1 MLNKGFIGPV
11 GDDMPSLT
19 PLIFGLLMFFGAF
32 TTAFTSFNQRNSDF
46 SSDIEVL
53 KISKQLE
60 SNGYIYSYEN
70 FQDLCNQIN
79 STNIK
84 FMAAITSEAF
94 ERSNKSTIFEIVFYG
109 TPNKFYCTNFE
120 SATPNPEQF
129 KDIIDIPNLS
139 QKKVVSRVIPIVVED
154 NKIAKPMHLMVIAWK

>member
-11 GDDMPSLT
+11 GDDLPSLT

-32 TTAFTSFNQRNSDF
+32 TTAFTSFDQRNSDF

-60 SNGYIYSYEN
+60 SNGYIYSFEN
-70 FQDLCNQIN
+70 FKDLCNQIN

-94 ERSNKSTIFEIVFYG
+94 ERLDKRTIFEVGFYG
-109 TPNKFYCTNFE
+109 SENKFYCTNVE
-120 SATPNPEQF
+120 SASKMPEKF
-129 KDIIDIPNLS
+129 NDIIDIPSLS